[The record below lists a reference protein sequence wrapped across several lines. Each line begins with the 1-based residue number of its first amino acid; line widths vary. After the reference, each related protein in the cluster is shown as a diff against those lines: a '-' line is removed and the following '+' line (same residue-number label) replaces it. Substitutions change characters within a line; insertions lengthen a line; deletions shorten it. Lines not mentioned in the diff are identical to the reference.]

1 MDLWGGMLLYSY
13 TGSSNNSV
21 CNLISLGKTYAQEK
35 KKDMPC
41 ESSIQMQDESEGYN
55 VNFIIGNVKPI
66 ILIGMNSP
74 F

>member
-1 MDLWGGMLLYSY
+1 MHK
-13 TGSSNNSV
+13 N
-21 CNLISLGKTYAQEK
+21 

-66 ILIGMNSP
+66 ILIGMSNP